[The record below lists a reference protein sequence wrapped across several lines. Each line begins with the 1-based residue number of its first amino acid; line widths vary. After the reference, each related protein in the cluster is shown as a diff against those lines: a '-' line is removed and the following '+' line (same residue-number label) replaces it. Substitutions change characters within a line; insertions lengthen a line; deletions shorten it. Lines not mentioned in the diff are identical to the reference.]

1 MDTQHLLWKLLS
13 VVADLARCLVQMSP
27 DADVSV
33 APSARAD
40 PPIAAA
46 SPDVS
51 VAPSARADPPVAAAS
66 PDVSVAPSARADP
79 PVAAALLAPPW
90 HLESHSPWSIRDP

>member
-1 MDTQHLLWKLLS
+1 MGRGFVHPMDTQHLLWKLLS

-40 PPIAAA
+40 PP
-46 SPDVS
+46 
-51 VAPSARADPPVAAAS
+51 VAAAS
-66 PDVSVAPSARADP
+66 PDVSVAPSARADL

-90 HLESHSPWSIRDP
+90 HLESHGPWSIRDP

>member
-1 MDTQHLLWKLLS
+1 MGRGFVHPMDTQHLLWKLLS

-27 DADVSV
+27 DA
-33 APSARAD
+33 
-40 PPIAAA
+40 
-46 SPDVS
+46 DVS

>member
-1 MDTQHLLWKLLS
+1 MGRGFVHPMDTQHLLWKLLS

-40 PPIAAA
+40 PP
-46 SPDVS
+46 
-51 VAPSARADPPVAAAS
+51 
-66 PDVSVAPSARADP
+66 
-79 PVAAALLAPPW
+79 VAAALLAPPW
-90 HLESHSPWSIRDP
+90 HLESHGPWSIRDP